1 MLAKIAV
8 YVRALCGRI
17 KRMLTRFGIGWIAGI
32 AIRALCVVTGVEAVD
47 GWMDALAVLLLPTLQ
62 DGLVMLVHHWL
73 RAGINSP
80 RLRAKRARN
89 KVRDLRRRKPRSRG
103 DRKR

>member
-8 YVRALCGRI
+8 YVHALCGRI
-17 KRMLTRFGIGWIAGI
+17 KRMLTRFGIGWIAEI
-32 AIRALCVVTGVEAVD
+32 AIRALCVVTGCEAVD

-62 DGLVMLVHHWL
+62 DGLVMLIHHWL
-73 RAGINSP
+73 RPGISP
-80 RLRAKRARN
+80 RLRAKRDRN
-89 KVRDLRRRKPRSRG
+89 KVRGLRRRNLRSRG